1 MMRKE
6 WLLAAVAMAAGF
18 LGGAISGGL
27 GTAFAQDR
35 SQNGRPREITAER
48 FVVVD
53 ANGTTRAE
61 LGLDAQGRIDL
72 TLYNQRRR
80 VVWSAPTRGIAPVGP
95 PIRVYPAG
103 PSE

>member
-1 MMRKE
+1 MVRRE
-6 WLLAAVAMAAGF
+6 WLLAAVSMAAGF

-35 SQNGRPREITAER
+35 SQNERPREITAQR

-53 ANGTTRAE
+53 TNGAMRAE
-61 LGLDAQGRIDL
+61 LGLDAQGRINL
-72 TLYNQRRR
+72 TLYNQRGR
-80 VVWSAPTRGIAPVGP
+80 VVWSAPTRGFTPVGP
-95 PIRVYPAG
+95 PARVFPVG